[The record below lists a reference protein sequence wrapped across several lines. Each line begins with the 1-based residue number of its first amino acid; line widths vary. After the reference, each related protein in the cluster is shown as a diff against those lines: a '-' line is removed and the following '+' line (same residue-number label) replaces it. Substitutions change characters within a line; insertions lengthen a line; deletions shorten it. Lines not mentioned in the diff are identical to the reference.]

1 VTGQIFSAHCAVPVS
16 MRATSADRAAGPRGR
31 QGSMRHEHTT
41 SPARCEIA
49 RDKPGAHPGQTCSAR
64 RLAATSRSLTMAAN
78 LSVPFARA
86 VVIGRT
92 RGLDGQIQ
100 ADVLYL
106 PVYSA
111 PTSDHRCAHK
121 RYRALSHYV
130 AATFIGALFSI
141 GPPISV
147 TVCSV

>member
-1 VTGQIFSAHCAVPVS
+1 
-16 MRATSADRAAGPRGR
+16 
-31 QGSMRHEHTT
+31 MRHEHTT

-141 GPPISV
+141 GPPKKSAFMRYRQSKNV
-147 TVCSV
+147 GARGHAKG

>member
-1 VTGQIFSAHCAVPVS
+1 
-16 MRATSADRAAGPRGR
+16 
-31 QGSMRHEHTT
+31 MRHEHTT

-141 GPPISV
+141 GPPNRV
-147 TVCSV
+147 FVDWV

>member
-1 VTGQIFSAHCAVPVS
+1 
-16 MRATSADRAAGPRGR
+16 MRVASADRAAGPCMGR
-31 QGSMRHEHTT
+31 GSMRHEHTT
-41 SPARCEIA
+41 SLVRCEIA
-49 RDKPGAHPGQTCSAR
+49 RDDPAADSGQTWSAR
-64 RLAATSRSLTMAAN
+64 RLAATSRSLSTAGD

-121 RYRALSHYV
+121 RYRAISHYV
-130 AATFIGALFSI
+130 AATFIGTFFPLTPRLI
-141 GPPISV
+141 IISAELYKA
-147 TVCSV
+147 VCTYGRYA